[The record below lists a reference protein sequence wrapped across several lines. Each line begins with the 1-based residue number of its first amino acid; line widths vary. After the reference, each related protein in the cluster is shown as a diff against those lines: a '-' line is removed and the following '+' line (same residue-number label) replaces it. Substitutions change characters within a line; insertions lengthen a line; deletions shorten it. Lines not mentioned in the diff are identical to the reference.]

1 MTIAAPALSAA
12 RTRPVARIIVLAL
25 YAAAM
30 GWVEAV
36 VVIYLRGLLGF
47 THASLPPAPDRLV
60 TILGRQAWIVPTE
73 QAREAATI
81 VMLATVAWLAG
92 RSLRSRCGAF
102 LIAFGVWDIFYY
114 VALFMLVHWPPS
126 LGTMDLL
133 FLIPPSPLWNQP
145 VWVPIAIS
153 CGMVALGTWLMGERN
168 PVAGADR
175 GPGALQPSG
184 SCSGPMKP
192 ARRGSA

>member
-1 MTIAAPALSAA
+1 MSTAASLPS
-12 RTRPVARIIVLAL
+12 RTSHVARLLVLAI

-36 VVIYLRGLLGF
+36 VVVYLRGLLGF
-47 THASLPPAPDRLV
+47 THASVPPPPEQV
-60 TILGRQAWIVPTE
+60 LGHLGSQAWVVPTE
-73 QAREAATI
+73 QTREAATI

-92 RSLRSRCGAF
+92 RSFRSRFGAF

-114 VALFMLVHWPPS
+114 VALFLLVRWPPS
-126 LGTMDLL
+126 LTTMDLL

-153 CGMVALGTWLMGERN
+153 CAMIALGTWMMR
-168 PVAGADR
+168 
-175 GPGALQPSG
+175 
-184 SCSGPMKP
+184 P
-192 ARRGSA
+192 AR